1 MRRLVYTSLAVHT
14 CPYLC
19 YYFITKPVEIRV
31 KGTFTNNYAQDTACK
46 GFVWHHTSSL
56 LPGEFN
62 EQTGKTVPIYGRP
75 VRAIEV

>member
-46 GFVWHHTSSL
+46 DLSGIILAVCCRVSSTSRQAKQCLSM
-56 LPGEFN
+56 G
-62 EQTGKTVPIYGRP
+62 GRCGQ
-75 VRAIEV
+75 